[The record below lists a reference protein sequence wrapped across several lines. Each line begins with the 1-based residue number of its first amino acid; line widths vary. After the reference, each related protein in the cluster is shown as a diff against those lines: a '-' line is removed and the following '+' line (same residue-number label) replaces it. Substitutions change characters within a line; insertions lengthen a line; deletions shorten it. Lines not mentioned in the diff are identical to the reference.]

1 MSQPTRRPVD
11 PHLLFAISLL
21 AGLALAWPA
30 LRSAMHGGTD
40 IIMAGVRLLISIGFA
55 WTGCY
60 LITTLFTS
68 FAATASDRERADR
81 DGADDHDGPRRR
93 ANDPVALP
101 AGDPSSATD
110 S

>member
-1 MSQPTRRPVD
+1 MNQPTRRPFD
-11 PHLLFAISLL
+11 PHLLFGISLL

-40 IIMAGVRLLISIGFA
+40 IIVAGVRLLISIGFA
-55 WTGCY
+55 WTGGY

-68 FAATASDRERADR
+68 FAATANDRERADR
-81 DGADDHDGPRRR
+81 DAADDEGPRRR
-93 ANDPVALP
+93 VSDPVALP
-101 AGDPSSATD
+101 AGDPSAAID